1 MVYGF
6 GVFVKRNTIAVSL
19 MKHDYE
25 KNYVVI
31 GLVKNMT

>member
-1 MVYGF
+1 MVYGC

-25 KNYVVI
+25 KNDVAI
-31 GLVKNMT
+31 GLVKNVS